1 MNPKEELLSQMYT
14 LRAGMSWLSQKK
26 QQIDRLKSAVK
37 VPAVVTEEQVLEKS
51 KQRLADLREQLDEEK
66 KNEEEALKEKRSF
79 NTEINGGVWV
89 HLAIHIV
96 LLGIS
101 LGLAYFAYNYVFQKY
116 DLGES
121 LIYFIFSGVALICLF
136 KPTREV

>member
-51 KQRLADLREQLDEEK
+51 KQRLAD
-66 KNEEEALKEKRSF
+66 
-79 NTEINGGVWV
+79 
-89 HLAIHIV
+89 
-96 LLGIS
+96 
-101 LGLAYFAYNYVFQKY
+101 
-116 DLGES
+116 
-121 LIYFIFSGVALICLF
+121 
-136 KPTREV
+136 